1 MKESKE
7 DLDAVLLL
15 LLVGIILGLPVLP
28 GGEVGAPRRVRRPN
42 RPPRQREAGSV
53 GERVCSLCC
62 AVKKIANEVSKRT
75 KYVLQ

>member
-1 MKESKE
+1 MRRQY
-7 DLDAVLLL
+7 LDTVLLL
-15 LLVGIILGLPVLP
+15 LLVDIVLGLPVLP

-62 AVKKIANEVSKRT
+62 AVRKIANEVRERT